1 MNDISSIIEWELTQ
15 LEIERIIENKDLIA
29 KRILHAIGQMRIDL
43 MNFNFKSKEEME
55 LRIGTLMNLMGGLD
69 KTQVNYKDYIAEI
82 NKEKEEQEDE
92 RTWEEKQA
100 DEEILRIKK
109 EFNI

>member
-1 MNDISSIIEWELTQ
+1 
-15 LEIERIIENKDLIA
+15 
-29 KRILHAIGQMRIDL
+29 
-43 MNFNFKSKEEME
+43 
-55 LRIGTLMNLMGGLD
+55 MGGLD